1 MELAA
6 DVSDST
12 QYMVQSV
19 TRQYN
24 NSAADAGSA
33 EGTERIEIEDWKAQA
48 WLPGKCRLLSTN
60 QSNWW

>member
-24 NSAADAGSA
+24 NSTAGTGST
-33 EGTERIEIEDWKAQA
+33 EGTERIEIED
-48 WLPGKCRLLSTN
+48 
-60 QSNWW
+60 